1 MGLLRSLLCASAP
14 GKNSQL
20 IVFKYGSISGLAT
33 RERPT
38 PAGRNVGASQTQ
50 KPRSG
55 RSHVPWRAAA
65 RAERQ
70 R

>member
-1 MGLLRSLLCASAP
+1 MLPERTLLALRPHFC
-14 GKNSQL
+14 QL
-20 IVFKYGSISGLAT
+20 IVFKYGSISGFAA